1 MSIIIVCYQNV
12 VAWRQYGVFKH
23 NEYYDL
29 GSGDFKIMAFMKTFV
44 FSTVIYSVCVFIV
57 MSEIFKKV
65 QGNGDGQ

>member
-1 MSIIIVCYQNV
+1 M
-12 VAWRQYGVFKH
+12 FKH

-65 QGNGDGQ
+65 QGNGEGQ